1 MADQLTSNGKARATP
16 GWGGPR
22 AVAGS
27 VAPAEHRPVPQGARE
42 LDGFLAVICAFLTEL
57 IANGEILCDTPRRDS
72 EREDFAGRW
81 SWDFCEL
88 GIPMDGK
95 LSPCS

>member
-1 MADQLTSNGKARATP
+1 MVDQLTSNGKARATP

-42 LDGFLAVICAFLTEL
+42 LDGFLAVICAFL
-57 IANGEILCDTPRRDS
+57 I
-72 EREDFAGRW
+72 
-81 SWDFCEL
+81 
-88 GIPMDGK
+88 
-95 LSPCS
+95 

>member
-42 LDGFLAVICAFLTEL
+42 LDGFLAVICAFLIRTNRE
-57 IANGEILCDTPRRDS
+57 RRNFVRHS
-72 EREDFAGRW
+72 SARF
-81 SWDFCEL
+81 
-88 GIPMDGK
+88 
-95 LSPCS
+95 